1 MHSEPSSQMLQAQK
15 DTVEQSI
22 GQNTG
27 SPATSD
33 AVKPPKKERY
43 DQRLS
48 KMSNRQIA
56 GEIRKKL
63 KNPGTPRIN
72 EIFAVA
78 LDVIFKN
85 YRAGKSMYV
94 GG

>member
-1 MHSEPSSQMLQAQK
+1 MA
-15 DTVEQSI
+15 T
-22 GQNTG
+22 T
-27 SPATSD
+27 PAPMPTP
-33 AVKPPKKERY
+33 APPVGEAKKPKKRY
-43 DQRLS
+43 EQRLTE
-48 KMSNRQIA
+48 MSDRQIA
-56 GEIRKKL
+56 GEIRRKL

-78 LDVIFKN
+78 LDVVFKN

>member
-1 MHSEPSSQMLQAQK
+1 MEN
-15 DTVEQSI
+15 E
-22 GQNTG
+22 
-27 SPATSD
+27 
-33 AVKPPKKERY
+33 AVTPEVPEVAPKVKKERY